1 MQLYRLDVE
10 NATLADEDISD
21 SNTDDE
27 RITSSIPLVVNTMG
41 WTKGL
46 GADLAR
52 KVEEIVEPTSIFSFV
67 SPEDEW
73 TSAAAIPYPLPPTGS
88 DGPRIHPIEAIP
100 PSPLTSHYTAA
111 DHRTLSLLSYF
122 HAIFPPPPASPSP
135 YTSSMATHWMTSL
148 PLCAHPP
155 YEVDCRAAFDQL
167 VLTGAGAEDVVP
179 SELAHALNCSIVAL
193 VASNDDAVPPSPP
206 GPSAEDGLPYEQG
219 APPPSP
225 HTSRCLGL
233 ALVRALS
240 PSPSHPHTNLRLHL
254 LTPLPPALLGSA
266 RTLVKGE
273 LQLPV
278 WGMLDGTSGADGGV
292 AGYERARVP
301 FLRWGKGEGAGGE
314 RRRVRRNLMRRGQ
327 A

>member
-1 MQLYRLDVE
+1 M
-10 NATLADEDISD
+10 SD

-73 TSAAAIPYPLPPTGS
+73 TSAVAAPYPLPSTGP

-111 DHRTLSLLSYF
+111 DHRTLTLLSYF
-122 HAIFPPPPASPSP
+122 HAIFPPPPARPSP
-135 YTSSMATHWMTSL
+135 YASPMATRWMTSL
-148 PLCAHPP
+148 PLCAQPP

-179 SELAHALNCSIVAL
+179 SELTRALNCSIVAL
-193 VASNDDAVPPSPP
+193 VASNDDAVSLSPP
-206 GPSAEDGLPYEQG
+206 GPSTGDALPYEQG

-225 HTSRCLGL
+225 HTSQVSWVNC
-233 ALVRALS
+233 AMPMA
-240 PSPSHPHTNLRLHL
+240 
-254 LTPLPPALLGSA
+254 PA
-266 RTLVKGE
+266 
-273 LQLPV
+273 
-278 WGMLDGTSGADGGV
+278 
-292 AGYERARVP
+292 
-301 FLRWGKGEGAGGE
+301 
-314 RRRVRRNLMRRGQ
+314 
-327 A
+327 